1 MPDSISDSE
10 ILGNIASTLPNQ
22 LEHAIGTPERDGI
35 IDAYGYSQRLMC
47 IAATAT
53 IAPAMIWVMMWQDI
67 QVKDFNKPAGSKI
80 I

>member
-10 ILGNIASTLPNQ
+10 ILGTIAPALPSQ
-22 LEHAIGTPERDGI
+22 LEYAMGTPEREGI
-35 IDAYGYSQRLMC
+35 IEAYGYSQRLMC

-53 IAPAMIWVMMWQDI
+53 IAPAMIWVFMWKDI
-67 QVKDFNKPAGSKI
+67 QVKDFKKPAGSKI